1 MRCLVLG
8 ASGFIGTHLV
18 ASLANLG
25 YQVIAYGRHFSGE
38 SLIGKPT
45 NIEYVTGD
53 FSNENRWNQILSGV
67 QVCYH
72 LISTTV
78 PKSSNDDP
86 IADVTGNIIGT
97 LQFLETARKKN
108 VRIVFTSS
116 GGTVYG
122 KINSD
127 SIDEDHATDPL
138 CSYGITKL
146 AIEKYLLLYRELHG
160 VRSVVLRIA
169 NPYGEGQ
176 HPDAIQGAVAVFMGR
191 VLRGHT
197 IDIWGDGSVI
207 RDYIYVQDVVRAII
221 AASEYGGK
229 VNVFNIGS
237 GAGVSLLDLLG
248 MIEQVTSKK
257 ADIVFHPSRSFDVPR
272 NVLSIAKAQQEL
284 RWTPEIPMIEG
295 LKKTAIWMQEKLGE
309 NILQNAPILSLNSG
323 SRMGK

>member
-8 ASGFIGTHLV
+8 ASGFIGGHLI
-18 ASLANLG
+18 ASLAESG
-25 YQVIAYGRHFSGE
+25 HQVVAYARHFDTNHSI
-38 SLIGKPT
+38 SADS

-53 FSNENRWNQILSGV
+53 FCNEPRWNELLTGV

-97 LQFLETARKKN
+97 LHFLEAAKKKN
-108 VRIVFTSS
+108 VRIVFASS

-122 KINSD
+122 RINTD
-127 SIDEDHATDPL
+127 SIDEHHPTDPL

-160 VRSVVLRIA
+160 MRSVVLRIA

-176 HPDAIQGAVAVFMGR
+176 QPDAIQGAVAVFMGR

-197 IDIWGDGSVI
+197 IDIWGDGSVV
-207 RDYIYVQDVVRAII
+207 RDYIYVQDVVQAMI
-221 AASEYGGK
+221 AASEYGGRL
-229 VNVFNIGS
+229 NVFNVGS
-237 GAGVSLLDLLG
+237 GVGVSLLELLA
-248 MIEQVTSKK
+248 MIEQVTAKK
-257 ADIVFHPSRSFDVPR
+257 ADIIFHPSRSFDVPR
-272 NVLSIAKAQQEL
+272 NVLNITAAQKEL
-284 RWTPEIPMIEG
+284 EWTPQIPIIEG
-295 LKKTAIWMQEKLGE
+295 LKKTALWMQEKI
-309 NILQNAPILSLNSG
+309 NDSL
-323 SRMGK
+323 

>member
-8 ASGFIGTHLV
+8 ASGFIGGHLIT
-18 ASLANLG
+18 SLAGLG
-25 YQVIAYGRHFSGE
+25 HQVLAYSRHFDNNHS
-38 SLIGKPT
+38 INANT

-53 FSNENRWNQILSGV
+53 FCNEPRWNELLTGV

-97 LQFLETARKKN
+97 LHFLEAAKKKS
-108 VRIVFTSS
+108 VRIVFASS

-122 KINSD
+122 RINTD
-127 SIDEDHATDPL
+127 SIDEHHPTDPL

-160 VRSVVLRIA
+160 VQSVVLRIA

-176 HPDAIQGAVAVFMGR
+176 QPYAIQGAVAVFMGR

-197 IDIWGDGSVI
+197 IDIWGDGSVV
-207 RDYIYVQDVVRAII
+207 RDYIYVQDVVQAMI
-221 AASEYGGK
+221 AASEYGGRL
-229 VNVFNIGS
+229 NVFNVGS
-237 GAGVSLLDLLG
+237 GVGVSLLALLG
-248 MIEQVTSKK
+248 MIEQVTAKK
-257 ADIVFHPSRSFDVPR
+257 ADIIFHPSRSFDVPS
-272 NVLSIAKAQQEL
+272 NVLNIATAQKEL
-284 RWTPEIPMIEG
+284 EWTPQIPMIEG
-295 LKKTAIWMQEKLGE
+295 LKKTALWMAKKLDDS
-309 NILQNAPILSLNSG
+309 LLST
-323 SRMGK
+323 

>member
-8 ASGFIGTHLV
+8 AGGFIGGHLV
-18 ASLANLG
+18 TSLSDSG
-25 YQVIAYGRHFSGE
+25 HQVIAYGRHFGTKNLANSD
-38 SLIGKPT
+38 L
-45 NIEYVTGD
+45 NIEYVIGD
-53 FSNENRWNQILSGV
+53 FCNEPHWDELLSGV

-97 LQFLETARKKN
+97 LHFLEAAKKKS
-108 VRIVFTSS
+108 VRIVFASS

-122 KINSD
+122 RINTD
-127 SIDEDHATDPL
+127 SIDEHHPTDPL

-176 HPDAIQGAVAVFMGR
+176 QPDAIQGAVAVFMGR

-197 IDIWGDGSVI
+197 IDIWGDGSVV
-207 RDYIYVQDVVRAII
+207 RDYIYVQDVVQAMI
-221 AASEYGGK
+221 AASEYGGRL
-229 VNVFNIGS
+229 NVFNVGS
-237 GAGVSLLDLLG
+237 GVGVSLLELLG
-248 MIEQVTSKK
+248 MIEQVTAKK
-257 ADIVFHPSRSFDVPR
+257 ADIIFHPSRSFDVPR
-272 NVLSIAKAQQEL
+272 NVLNITAAQKEL
-284 RWTPEIPMIEG
+284 EWTPQIPMIDG
-295 LKKTAIWMQEKLGE
+295 LKKTALWMRKKLDDG
-309 NILQNAPILSLNSG
+309 LL
-323 SRMGK
+323 

>member
-8 ASGFIGTHLV
+8 ANGFIGRHLV
-18 ASLANLG
+18 ASLTGLG
-25 YQVIAYGRHFSGE
+25 HQVIAYSGHFNSKSLTGE
-38 SLIGKPT
+38 NA
-45 NIEYVTGD
+45 NIEYITGD
-53 FSNENRWNQILSGV
+53 FRNENRWSDLLSGV

-97 LQFLETARKKN
+97 LHFLEAARKKN
-108 VRIVFTSS
+108 VRIVFASS

-146 AIEKYLLLYRELHG
+146 AIEKYLSLYRELHG

-176 HPDAIQGAVAVFMGR
+176 QPDAIQGAVAVFMGR

-207 RDYIYVQDVVRAII
+207 RDYIYVQDVVQSMI
-221 AASEYGGK
+221 AASKYGGRL
-229 VNVFNIGS
+229 NVFNVGS
-237 GAGVSLLDLLG
+237 GAGVSLLELLR
-248 MIEQVTSKK
+248 MIEQVTAKK
-257 ADIVFHPSRSFDVPR
+257 ADIIFHPSRSFDVPR
-272 NVLSIAKAQQEL
+272 NVLDITKAEKEL
-284 RWTPEIPMIEG
+284 GWTPQVPMIDG
-295 LKKTAIWMQEKLGE
+295 LKKTAAWMQEKLDE
-309 NILQNAPILSLNSG
+309 NVLQNTPRIVL
-323 SRMGK
+323 

>member
-18 ASLANLG
+18 TELSGLG
-25 YQVIAYGRHFSGE
+25 HQVVAYARYFSGKNLNCE
-38 SLIGKPT
+38 NA
-45 NIEYVTGD
+45 NIEYLTGD
-53 FSNENRWNQILSGV
+53 FVNEHRWDDLLAGV
-67 QVCYH
+67 HVCYH

-97 LQFLETARKKN
+97 LRFLEAVRKKN
-108 VRIVFTSS
+108 VRIVFASS

-122 KINSD
+122 RINSD
-127 SIDEDHATDPL
+127 SIDEEHPTDPL

-176 HPDAIQGAVAVFMGR
+176 QPDAIQGAVAVFMGR

-207 RDYIYVQDVVRAII
+207 RDYIYIQDVVRAMI
-221 AASEYGGK
+221 AASEYGGRL
-229 VNVFNIGS
+229 NVFNIGS
-237 GAGVSLLDLLG
+237 GAGVSLLELLR
-248 MIEQVTSKK
+248 MIEQVTAKK
-257 ADIVFHPSRSFDVPR
+257 ADIIFHPSRSFDVPR
-272 NVLSIAKAQQEL
+272 NVLNIAKAQKEL
-284 RWTPEIPMIEG
+284 GWTPQVPMIDG
-295 LKKTAIWMQEKLGE
+295 LKKTAIWMRKKLGDA
-309 NILQNAPILSLNSG
+309 ILQNASHNVL
-323 SRMGK
+323 

>member
-18 ASLANLG
+18 TSLTGLG
-25 YQVIAYGRHFSGE
+25 HQVVAYGRHFRCKNLKTE
-38 SLIGKPT
+38 DT
-45 NIEYVTGD
+45 NVEYVTGD
-53 FSNENRWNQILSGV
+53 FCNENRWNELLSGI

-97 LQFLETARKKN
+97 LKFLEAARKKN
-108 VRIVFTSS
+108 VRIVFASS

-122 KINSD
+122 RINTD
-127 SIDEDHATDPL
+127 SIDEEHPTNPL

-160 VRSVVLRIA
+160 IRSVVLRIA

-176 HPDAIQGAVAVFMGR
+176 QPDSIQGAVAVFMGR

-207 RDYIYVQDVVRAII
+207 RDYIYIQDVVRAIM
-221 AASEYGGK
+221 AASEYGGRL
-229 VNVFNIGS
+229 NVFNVGS
-237 GAGVSLLDLLG
+237 GVGVSLLELLG
-248 MIEQVTSKK
+248 MIEQVTAKK
-257 ADIVFHPSRSFDVPR
+257 ADIIFHSSRSFDVPR
-272 NVLSIAKAQQEL
+272 NVLNIAKAQKEL
-284 RWTPEIPMIEG
+284 IWTPQVPMIDG

-309 NILQNAPILSLNSG
+309 TIL
-323 SRMGK
+323 

>member
-8 ASGFIGTHLV
+8 ASGFIGGHLV

-25 YQVIAYGRHFSGE
+25 HQVVAYGRNFGNTNLSGMDV
-38 SLIGKPT
+38 

-53 FSNENRWNQILSGV
+53 FCNENRWNDLLSGV

-72 LISTTV
+72 LITTTV

-97 LQFLETARKKN
+97 LKFLEVARKKN
-108 VRIVFTSS
+108 IRIVFSSS

-122 KINSD
+122 RINTD
-127 SIDEDHATDPL
+127 SIDENHATDPL

-176 HPDAIQGAVAVFMGR
+176 HPDSIQGAVAVFMGR

-207 RDYIYVQDVVRAII
+207 RDYIYIQDVVRAMI
-221 AASEYGGK
+221 AASEYGGRL
-229 VNVFNIGS
+229 NVFNIGS
-237 GAGVSLLDLLG
+237 GVGVSLLELLN
-248 MIEQVTSKK
+248 MIEQVTDKK
-257 ADIVFHPSRSFDVPR
+257 ADIIFHPSRSFDVPS
-272 NVLSIAKAQQEL
+272 NVLSIAKAQKEM
-284 RWTPEIPMIEG
+284 RWTPEVPMIDG
-295 LKKTAIWMQEKLGE
+295 LRKTAIWMQEQLDE
-309 NILQNAPILSLNSG
+309 ASVQNSSQ
-323 SRMGK
+323 

>member
-8 ASGFIGTHLV
+8 ASGFIGGHLIT
-18 ASLANLG
+18 SLADSG
-25 YQVIAYGRHFSGE
+25 HQVVAYARHFDSNH
-38 SLIGKPT
+38 SISTNT

-53 FSNENRWNQILSGV
+53 FCNEQRWNELLTGV

-97 LQFLETARKKN
+97 LHFLEAAKKKN
-108 VRIVFTSS
+108 VRIVFASS

-122 KINSD
+122 RINTD
-127 SIDEDHATDPL
+127 SIDEHHPTDPL

-160 VRSVVLRIA
+160 MRSVVLRIA

-176 HPDAIQGAVAVFMGR
+176 QPDAIQGAVAVFMGR

-197 IDIWGDGSVI
+197 IDIWGDGSVV
-207 RDYIYVQDVVRAII
+207 RDYIYVQDVVQAMI
-221 AASEYGGK
+221 AASEYGGRL
-229 VNVFNIGS
+229 NVFNVGS
-237 GAGVSLLDLLG
+237 GVGVSLLELLG
-248 MIEQVTSKK
+248 MIEQVTAKK
-257 ADIVFHPSRSFDVPR
+257 ADIIFHPSRSFDVPR
-272 NVLSIAKAQQEL
+272 NVLNITAAQKEL
-284 RWTPEIPMIEG
+284 EWTPQIPMIEG
-295 LKKTAIWMQEKLGE
+295 LKKTALWMQEKI
-309 NILQNAPILSLNSG
+309 NDSL
-323 SRMGK
+323 

>member
-1 MRCLVLG
+1 MKCLVLG

-18 ASLANLG
+18 AALTGLG
-25 YQVIAYGRHFSGE
+25 HQVVAYSRRFNNDC
-38 SLIGKPT
+38 LISKDT
-45 NIEYVTGD
+45 NIEYVIGD
-53 FSNENRWNQILSGV
+53 FCNENRWDDLLSDI

-86 IADVTGNIIGT
+86 IEDVTGNIIGT
-97 LQFLETARKKN
+97 LRFLETARKKN
-108 VRIVFTSS
+108 IRIVFTSS

-122 KINSD
+122 RINSD
-127 SIDEDHATDPL
+127 SIDEEHSTDPL

-146 AIEKYLLLYRELHG
+146 AIEKYLLLYRALHG

-169 NPYGEGQ
+169 NPYGEWQ
-176 HPDAIQGAVAVFMGR
+176 RSDAIQGAIAVFMGR

-207 RDYIYVQDVVRAII
+207 RDYIYIQDVVRAMI
-221 AASEYGGK
+221 AASEYGGR

-237 GAGVSLLDLLG
+237 GEGVSLLDILR
-248 MIEQVTSKK
+248 MIEQVTAKK

-272 NVLSIAKAQQEL
+272 NVLNISKAQQEL
-284 RWTPEIPMIEG
+284 AWSPQVPIIDG
-295 LKKTAIWMQEKLGE
+295 LEKTAIWMREKLG
-309 NILQNAPILSLNSG
+309 
-323 SRMGK
+323 

>member
-8 ASGFIGTHLV
+8 ASGFIGSHLV
-18 ASLANLG
+18 ASLADMG
-25 YQVIAYGRHFSGE
+25 HQVIAYGRHFGNTNPSGV
-38 SLIGKPT
+38 GA

-53 FSNENRWNQILSGV
+53 FCNEHRWDELLSGV

-86 IADVTGNIIGT
+86 IADVTGNVIGT
-97 LQFLETARKKN
+97 LKLLEAAKKKN

-146 AIEKYLLLYRELHG
+146 AIEKYLLLYRELHS

-176 HPDAIQGAVAVFMGR
+176 QPYAIQGAVAVFMGR

-197 IDIWGDGSVI
+197 IDIWGDGSII
-207 RDYIYVQDVVRAII
+207 RDYIYVQDVVQAMI
-221 AASEYGGK
+221 AASEYGGRL
-229 VNVFNIGS
+229 NVFNVGS
-237 GAGVSLLDLLG
+237 GVGVSLLELLE
-248 MIEQVTSKK
+248 MIEQVTAKK
-257 ADIVFHPSRSFDVPR
+257 ADIIFHPSRSFDVPR
-272 NVLSIAKAQQEL
+272 NVLNIAKAQKEL
-284 RWTPEIPMIEG
+284 SWTPQVPMIDG

-309 NILQNAPILSLNSG
+309 TIL
-323 SRMGK
+323 

>member
-18 ASLANLG
+18 KTLSDSG
-25 YQVIAYGRHFSGE
+25 HQIVAYSRHFSDTNLYLE
-38 SLIGKPT
+38 DT
-45 NIEYVTGD
+45 NIEWVTGD
-53 FSNENRWNQILSGV
+53 FGNEPRWDELLSGI

-97 LQFLETARKKN
+97 LNFLEAAKKRN
-108 VRIVFTSS
+108 VRIVFASS
-116 GGTVYG
+116 GGTIYG
-122 KINSD
+122 RINTD
-127 SIDEDHATDPL
+127 LIDENHATDPI

-176 HPDAIQGAVAVFMGR
+176 QPDAIQGAVAVFMGR

-207 RDYIYVQDVVRAII
+207 RDYIYVQDVVRAMIT
-221 AASEYGGK
+221 ASEYGGR

-237 GAGVSLLDLLG
+237 GAGISLLDLLS
-248 MIEQVTSKK
+248 MIEQVTAKK
-257 ADIVFHPSRSFDVPR
+257 GDIIFHPSRSFDVPS
-272 NVLSIAKAQQEL
+272 NVLNITKAQKEM
-284 RWTPEIPMIEG
+284 RWNPEVPMIEG
-295 LKKTAIWMQEKLGE
+295 LEKTATWMQKQLGE
-309 NILQNAPILSLNSG
+309 AG
-323 SRMGK
+323 V

>member
-8 ASGFIGTHLV
+8 ASGFIGGHLIT
-18 ASLANLG
+18 SLAGLG
-25 YQVIAYGRHFSGE
+25 HQVLAYSRHFDTNHSI
-38 SLIGKPT
+38 SANT

-53 FSNENRWNQILSGV
+53 FCNEQRWNELLTGV

-97 LQFLETARKKN
+97 LHFLEAAKKKN
-108 VRIVFTSS
+108 VRIVFASS

-122 KINSD
+122 RINTD
-127 SIDEDHATDPL
+127 SINEHHPTDPL

-176 HPDAIQGAVAVFMGR
+176 QPYAIQGAVAVFMGR

-197 IDIWGDGSVI
+197 IDIWGDGSVV
-207 RDYIYVQDVVRAII
+207 RDYIYVQDVVQAMI
-221 AASEYGGK
+221 AAAEYGGRL
-229 VNVFNIGS
+229 NVFNVGS
-237 GAGVSLLDLLG
+237 GVGVSLLELLG
-248 MIEQVTSKK
+248 MIEQVTAKK
-257 ADIVFHPSRSFDVPR
+257 ADIIFHPSRSFDVPR
-272 NVLSIAKAQQEL
+272 NVLDITTAQKEL
-284 RWTPEIPMIEG
+284 EWTPQVPMIEG
-295 LKKTAIWMQEKLGE
+295 LKKTALWMRKKLDDS
-309 NILQNAPILSLNSG
+309 LLSA
-323 SRMGK
+323 

>member
-18 ASLANLG
+18 ASLSDLG
-25 YQVIAYGRHFSGE
+25 HQVVAYSRHFDIQNLSNRVV
-38 SLIGKPT
+38 

-53 FSNENRWNQILSGV
+53 FGNEQRWDELLSGV

-97 LQFLETARKKN
+97 LQLLEAAKKKN
-108 VRIVFTSS
+108 VRIVFASS
-116 GGTVYG
+116 GGTIYG
-122 KINSD
+122 RINTD
-127 SIDEDHATDPL
+127 SIDEEHPTDPL

-169 NPYGEGQ
+169 NPYGEAQ
-176 HPDAIQGAVAVFMGR
+176 QPEAIQGAVAVFMGR
-191 VLRGHT
+191 VIRGHT

-207 RDYIYVQDVVRAII
+207 RDYIYVQDVVRAMI
-221 AASEYGGK
+221 AASEYGGRL
-229 VNVFNIGS
+229 NVFNVGS
-237 GAGVSLLDLLG
+237 GVGVSLLELLG
-248 MIEQVTSKK
+248 MIEQVTAKK
-257 ADIVFHPSRSFDVPR
+257 ADVIFHPSRSFDVPS
-272 NVLSIAKAQQEL
+272 NVLNITKAQKEL
-284 RWTPEIPMIEG
+284 LWTPEVPMIEG
-295 LKKTAIWMQEKLGE
+295 LKKTAIWMREKLGE
-309 NILQNAPILSLNSG
+309 SVLQNASHDVL
-323 SRMGK
+323 

>member
-8 ASGFIGTHLV
+8 ASGFIGSHLV
-18 ASLANLG
+18 KSLAVLG
-25 YQVIAYGRHFSGE
+25 HQVAAYGRHFDSTNLGG
-38 SLIGKPT
+38 LGA
-45 NIEYVTGD
+45 NIEYITGD
-53 FSNENRWNQILSGV
+53 FCNEHRWDELLSGI

-86 IADVTGNIIGT
+86 IADVTGNVIGT
-97 LQFLETARKKN
+97 LKLLEAAKKKN
-108 VRIVFTSS
+108 IRIVFTSS

-122 KINSD
+122 KINTD

-146 AIEKYLLLYRELHG
+146 TIEKYLLLYRELHS

-176 HPDAIQGAVAVFMGR
+176 QPYAIQGAVAVFMGR

-197 IDIWGDGSVI
+197 IDIWGDGSII
-207 RDYIYVQDVVRAII
+207 RDYVYVQDVVQAMI
-221 AASEYGGK
+221 AASEYGGRL
-229 VNVFNIGS
+229 NVFNVGS
-237 GAGVSLLDLLG
+237 GAGVSLLELLE
-248 MIEQVTSKK
+248 MIEQVTAKK
-257 ADIVFHPSRSFDVPR
+257 ADIIFHPSRSFDVPR
-272 NVLSIAKAQQEL
+272 NVLNIAKAQKEL
-284 RWTPEIPMIEG
+284 SWTPQVPMIDG

-309 NILQNAPILSLNSG
+309 AIL
-323 SRMGK
+323 

>member
-8 ASGFIGTHLV
+8 ASGFIGGHLI
-18 ASLANLG
+18 ASLAESG
-25 YQVIAYGRHFSGE
+25 HQVVAYARHFDTNHSI
-38 SLIGKPT
+38 SADS

-53 FSNENRWNQILSGV
+53 FCNEQSWDKLLSGV

-97 LQFLETARKKN
+97 LHFLEAAKKKN
-108 VRIVFTSS
+108 VRIVFASS

-122 KINSD
+122 RINTD
-127 SIDEDHATDPL
+127 SIDEHHPTDPL

-160 VRSVVLRIA
+160 MRSVVLRIA

-176 HPDAIQGAVAVFMGR
+176 QPDAIQGAVAVFMGR

-197 IDIWGDGSVI
+197 IDIWGDGSVV
-207 RDYIYVQDVVRAII
+207 RDYIYVQDVVQAMI
-221 AASEYGGK
+221 AASEYGGRL
-229 VNVFNIGS
+229 NVFNVGS
-237 GAGVSLLDLLG
+237 GVGVSLLELLA
-248 MIEQVTSKK
+248 MIEQVTAKK
-257 ADIVFHPSRSFDVPR
+257 ADIIFHPSRSFDVPR
-272 NVLSIAKAQQEL
+272 NVLNITAAQKEL
-284 RWTPEIPMIEG
+284 EWTPQIPIIEG
-295 LKKTAIWMQEKLGE
+295 LKKTALWMQEKI
-309 NILQNAPILSLNSG
+309 NDSL
-323 SRMGK
+323 